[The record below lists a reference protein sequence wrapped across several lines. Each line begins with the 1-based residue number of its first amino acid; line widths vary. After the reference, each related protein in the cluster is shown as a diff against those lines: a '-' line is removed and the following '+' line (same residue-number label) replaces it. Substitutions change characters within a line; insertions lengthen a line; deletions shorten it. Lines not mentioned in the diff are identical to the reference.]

1 MKWEMKRCLLRLMKR
16 ELVGGHFVQLFISS
30 LNHLNTAYMKEKK
43 SNILAYCGFIPLMSS
58 ATRNLLWL
66 YVTFE
71 CDNCMFSQYCIHFLS
86 YL

>member
-1 MKWEMKRCLLRLMKR
+1 MKR

-30 LNHLNTAYMKEKK
+30 LNHLNTAYMKGKN

-66 YVTFE
+66 VCLVNTAY
-71 CDNCMFSQYCIHFLS
+71 IL
-86 YL
+86 YLIFK